1 VAPWPQAATRTT
13 GIAGDLSDPAVS
25 LPAHTGQRRE
35 DRVDQAAADSVRKQ
49 LLSAF
54 PPGTFAR
61 VDVLGYGDD
70 PAVEPG
76 DTAIR
81 VFIDRAGRPEE
92 SWDSRETLDD
102 WATAHS
108 EGIDKLHDGL
118 LPAISWIDFFP
129 DTPERQAIPS
139 RPDWGRM
146 RFLGKAPDVMEG
158 AAEFTRVPTLLAAED
173 LAAVDAL
180 IVAGVAATRSEV
192 LRWAVGRIRELL
204 Q

>member
-1 VAPWPQAATRTT
+1 
-13 GIAGDLSDPAVS
+13 
-25 LPAHTGQRRE
+25 
-35 DRVDQAAADSVRKQ
+35 VDEAAADSVRKQ
-49 LLSAF
+49 PLSAF

-81 VFIDRAGRPEE
+81 VFIDRAGRPAE

-102 WATAHS
+102 WATANS
-108 EGIDKLHDGL
+108 KGIDKLHDGL
-118 LPAISWIDFFP
+118 PPSMAWIEFFP
-129 DTPERQAIPS
+129 DTPERQAAPS
-139 RPDWGRM
+139 RPDSGHL
-146 RFLGKAPDVMEG
+146 RFLGKRPDVMAG
-158 AAEFTRVPTLLAAED
+158 APEFTRVPTLLAAED

-192 LRWAVGRIRELL
+192 LRWAVGRIREHPAWRR
-204 Q
+204 